1 MLTIV
6 NLSWQTT
13 EVGIQETTVPPY
25 GERGILGY
33 QISDRYVTRPR
44 AQTITNRRLPPPKRK
59 TIEGMAA
66 AVCACVRRAVPAD
79 DVVPFL

>member
-13 EVGIQETTVPPY
+13 EVGIQETTVAV
-25 GERGILGY
+25 RTARHND
-33 QISDRYVTRPR
+33 QISQPR
-44 AQTITNRRLPPPKRK
+44 AQTNRRLPPPKRK

-66 AVCACVRRAVPAD
+66 AVGACVRRAVPAD